1 MTDARPRLLLV
12 GAQPEAV
19 QDLVDLVGDRY
30 RIVALDEDPRTTRA
44 THAPGDE
51 RAGDGRAMRLLS
63 AIGEG
68 VALAETTGEISWSNT
83 FFEALEPEVRARV
96 AGACR
101 ETAEH
106 LLRRGEDASPEF
118 DPGVMTCKFEIASAG
133 ERRLFD
139 AYITLLEQAPED
151 AGDRQLAV
159 VVRDVTVARKT
170 QRKMDAIDRAGYEL
184 ARFDVE
190 QIRQMNAMERLEL
203 LEAKIVA
210 SARELLNYDHFAV
223 FLLDQKTNKLRLVMS
238 AGLPQEIQDL
248 DLFPEQEGSG
258 ISGYVAATG
267 RSYVCYDA
275 QTDERY
281 LPGLVGARSSVT
293 VPLRV
298 HDRVIGILDV
308 ESKDP
313 GQFDEQDRQF
323 AEIFARHTAM
333 ALHTLDLLVAERT
346 TTNLSVTD
354 RFEGELAEPLE
365 DLSHEVEW
373 LDGLAKKDP
382 ETAKHVEQI
391 RRDLDSI
398 KNRMRDVASGP
409 QTLLGI
415 DKFREDRAADPALQ
429 GKRVLVADDHPKI
442 RKIIGEVLTHR
453 GCDVTVCASGQAAID
468 ELEAVGEKGATPFE
482 LVVSDI
488 QMPDR
493 NGYEVFSTV
502 RKHTPGTPV
511 LLMTGFGYDPHHSI
525 VRASQEGLQGV
536 LFKPFE
542 IELLIEQVKLALAV
556 EHAES

>member
-1 MTDARPRLLLV
+1 MIAAPAAGEARAATLL
-12 GAQPEAV
+12 G
-19 QDLVDLVGDRY
+19 
-30 RIVALDEDPRTTRA
+30 
-44 THAPGDE
+44 
-51 RAGDGRAMRLLS
+51 

-68 VALAETTGEISWSNT
+68 VALAGPTGELLWSNR
-83 FFEALEPEVRARV
+83 FYDALEPEVRARV
-96 AGACR
+96 SGACR

-106 LLRRGEDASPEF
+106 LSRRDDARDGS
-118 DPGVMTCKFEIASAG
+118 DPGVMTCKFEVASSG

-139 AYITLLEQAPED
+139 AYVTLLGAGAEGDGTD
-151 AGDRQLAV
+151 AGQLAV
-159 VVRDVTVARKT
+159 VVRDVTVTRKT

-184 ARFDVE
+184 ARFDVD
-190 QIRQMNAMERLEL
+190 QIRQMNAMQRLEL
-203 LEAKIVA
+203 LEAKIVR

-223 FLLDQKTNKLRLVMS
+223 FLLDAKTNKLQLVMS
-238 AGLPQEIQDL
+238 SGLPQDIQDL
-248 DLFPEQEGSG
+248 DLFPEQDGSG

-308 ESKDP
+308 ESKDA

-323 AEIFARHTAM
+323 AEIFARHVAM

-346 TTNLSVTD
+346 TTNLSVSD

-365 DLSHEVEW
+365 DLSHEVDW
-373 LDGLAKKDP
+373 LSGLAERDP
-382 ETAKHVEQI
+382 ETAKHVAQI
-391 RRDLDSI
+391 RHDLDSI
-398 KNRMRDVASGP
+398 KSRMKDVASGP
-409 QTLLGI
+409 QTLLGM
-415 DKFREDRAADPALQ
+415 DRFRDRAADPELT
-429 GKRVLVADDHPKI
+429 GRRVLVADDHPKI

-453 GCDVTVCASGQAAID
+453 GCAVTVCACGQEAID
-468 ELEAVGEKGATPFE
+468 AIIAVGESGAEPFE

-502 RKHTPGTPV
+502 RKHTPGTRV

-542 IELLIEQVKLALAV
+542 IELLVEQVKIALAV
-556 EHAES
+556 EHAEK